1 MIRMPIPFRSGDQ
14 PVFHTQVETR
24 LAYLEAKK
32 KLRDKEFKEF
42 LTKIL
47 KVKE

>member
-14 PVFHTQVETR
+14 PVFHTAVEFR
-24 LAYLEAKK
+24 LAYIRAKQEA
-32 KLRDKEFKEF
+32 RDKEFKEF
-42 LTKIL
+42 LKTVL

>member
-14 PVFHTQVETR
+14 PVHHTEIESR
-24 LAYLEAKK
+24 LTYLRARQEA
-32 KLRDKEFKEF
+32 RDQQFKEF
-42 LTKIL
+42 LKTVL